1 MTRSFK
7 TASSAFAIGIGL
19 SLSAPAQAGGFYI
32 QEQSTTEAGRAYSGN
47 AVAADTPATIF
58 FNPAGMT
65 YLEGIQVEA
74 NAQALFVNARQ
85 SDTGTTR
92 SVPGLPV
99 TLPVTGSDGGNPFA
113 QPLVVPSL
121 YASAQVSDRLWLGLA
136 VNSPFGVVVD
146 YDEEFFG
153 RYDSVTSDLFTLD
166 VAPSIAFKLSDR
178 VSVGGGIDI
187 QYIDVE
193 LANAVPNLDPAAPDG
208 ALSITGDDISVG
220 WNAGVMLDLSPVRI
234 GAHYRSA
241 IDHDLDGEFDLS
253 GLTGP
258 LAGNNVTTSARAP
271 LSTPDIATVSVLFGT
286 DTPWRVYGTWRWY
299 NWSNFD
305 EIRVEPDGLPA
316 QVSEQEYEDTYS
328 VAIGG
333 EYDVNER
340 LTLRAGT
347 MFDESPITDEFRST
361 RVPDGDR
368 TWLSAGASY
377 DLSDRFTAS
386 IAYAH
391 VFVKSEPID
400 RTDTFFAGTPAA
412 VDARIRS
419 ASSGDAD
426 VLALSIGAR
435 F

>member
-19 SLSAPAQAGGFYI
+19 SLSAPAEAGGFYI

>member
-19 SLSAPAQAGGFYI
+19 SLSAPAEAGGFYI

-299 NWSNFD
+299 NWSNFE